1 MKVHLQLVTVL
12 LMTFLIAAVHSAWD
26 PYDVLGLKR
35 AASTQ
40 DIRKAYKQYAKEW

>member
-1 MKVHLQLVTVL
+1 MLLFINILIISGVTCL
-12 LMTFLIAAVHSAWD
+12 WD

-35 AASTQ
+35 GASTQ

>member
-1 MKVHLQLVTVL
+1 MKNLLVL
-12 LMTFLIAAVHSAWD
+12 FINILALSAVCCSWD

-35 AASTQ
+35 GASTQ